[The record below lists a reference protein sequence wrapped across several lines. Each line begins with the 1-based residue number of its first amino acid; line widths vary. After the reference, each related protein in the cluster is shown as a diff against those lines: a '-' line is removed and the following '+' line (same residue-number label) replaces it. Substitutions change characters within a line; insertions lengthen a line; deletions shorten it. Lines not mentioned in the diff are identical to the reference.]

1 MRLQRKADL
10 SLGCLEPGLRPV
22 DNGESATSFFRGK
35 KYNQI
40 FNVAVQHTKVTA
52 KKYMSESMYCVYS
65 SDKNHYC
72 FLKETG
78 LVLQNTELEQSGIS
92 KVLLLMGNANK

>member
-1 MRLQRKADL
+1 
-10 SLGCLEPGLRPV
+10 
-22 DNGESATSFFRGK
+22 
-35 KYNQI
+35 
-40 FNVAVQHTKVTA
+40 
-52 KKYMSESMYCVYS
+52 MSESMYCVYS

-92 KVLLLMGNANK
+92 KVLLLMGNANKWKSQNNIVNKYIYIVKICCYFMPLWIAPQGQTVLLTLNTSSRPLS